1 MRIRRSS
8 IPVVTVAV
16 LGLACSSGPSE
27 PAPGPAPAPASGA
40 IAFVGATLIDGTG
53 GPPVSDAVLVVSH
66 GSIDAVGPASAVEV
80 PPGVERIALDGRFVM
95 PGLVNAHGH
104 VGGTVGLES
113 GPETYSEANVR
124 RQVALYARYGVTT
137 VMSLGDDQDAGFR
150 VRDEQGSPDLDR
162 ARLYVAGPVI
172 TAETPEAARVAVDR
186 VADLNPD
193 FIKIRVDDNLG
204 TTPKMT
210 PEVFTAVIDEAH
222 ARQLRVAAHVY
233 YLDDAKALLRAGAD
247 YLAHSIRDRRVD
259 GELIELMKARD
270 VCLSPTLTREVST
283 FVYGARP
290 PFFDDPFFLRE
301 ADPDVVHQLESP
313 DRQAAIRA
321 DRAAQ
326 QYKRS
331 LEVARQNVKAL
342 SDAGVR
348 LAFGTDSGP
357 PGRFQGYFEHLE
369 LEELVKAGLTP
380 TQAIVAATGDAA
392 RCLGLADR
400 LGTLKP
406 GLAADF
412 LVLDRNPLDDIANS
426 RSIESV
432 WIAGNRVPG
441 RQ

>member
-1 MRIRRSS
+1 MRLRASNMSAATIT
-8 IPVVTVAV
+8 I
-16 LGLACSSGPSE
+16 LALSCSSGPSG
-27 PAPGPAPAPASGA
+27 PAPGPAPAASPGVT
-40 IAFVGATLIDGTG
+40 AFVGATLIDGTG
-53 GPPVSDAVLVVSH
+53 APPMPDAVLVVSH
-66 GSIDAVGPASAVEV
+66 GRIEAVGPRSAVEL
-80 PPGVERIALDGRFVM
+80 PAGAEQIALDGRIVM

-150 VRDEQGSPDLDR
+150 VRDEQETPDLER

-204 TTPKMT
+204 TTQKMT
-210 PEVFTAVIDEAH
+210 PEVFAAVIEEAH
-222 ARQLRVAAHVY
+222 ARRLRVAAHVY

-247 YLAHSIRDRRVD
+247 YLAHSIRDRPVD
-259 GELIELMKARD
+259 AELIQLMKARD

-283 FVYGARP
+283 FVYGTRP

-301 ADPDVVHQLESP
+301 ADPDVVRQLESRE
-313 DRQAAIRA
+313 RQAAVRA

-331 LEVARQNVKAL
+331 LEVARHNVKAL
-342 SDAGVR
+342 ADAGVR

-369 LEELVKAGLTP
+369 LEELVRSGLTP
-380 TQAIVAATGDAA
+380 ARAIVAATGDAA

-412 LVLDRNPLDDIANS
+412 LVLERNPLDDISNS
-426 RSIESV
+426 RSIASV
-432 WIAGNRVPG
+432 WIAGNRVPE
-441 RQ
+441 RP